1 MLYLSLKVGTAG
13 LSELRTKRATSSN
26 EKHKPNEYLAVA
38 NATLGQQ
45 YARMLLILTTS
56 PAQQPGVKAEGAWV
70 AVRNAGPWLKERSRA
85 DRERNRRDVRQ
96 EQKVR
101 EPRLGRP
108 IRGHQNKGGLILPG
122 LPEHLG
128 QNREGR
134 KRVRQEG

>member
-13 LSELRTKRATSSN
+13 LSELRTKRATISS

-45 YARMLLILTTS
+45 YARMLLMLTTS

-70 AVRNAGPWLKERSRA
+70 AVWNAGTRLKERSRP
-85 DRERNRRDVRQ
+85 DRERDRRNVRQ

-101 EPRLGRP
+101 EPQLGRP
-108 IRGHQNKGGLILPG
+108 IRGH
-122 LPEHLG
+122 
-128 QNREGR
+128 
-134 KRVRQEG
+134 